1 MSSQDTTGEDA
12 TKRGKILTRDAR
24 HDKTIIKQEHVMVM
38 GRHTKH
44 HLTTVLARGDESL
57 INPLVS
63 SNLFL
68 ACNILLLVVVV
79 VVVVVVVLNKNILCI
94 NFVTR
99 KAAILFDEMKT

>member
-1 MSSQDTTGEDA
+1 M
-12 TKRGKILTRDAR
+12 KRGKILTRDAR
-24 HDKTIIKQEHVMVM
+24 HDKTIIKQDMSWLWEDIQ
-38 GRHTKH
+38 KH
-44 HLTTVLARGDESL
+44 PLTTVLARGDESL

-68 ACNILLLVVVV
+68 ACNILLLL
-79 VVVVVVVLNKNILCI
+79 VVVVVVVLNTNIFCI

>member
-1 MSSQDTTGEDA
+1 
-12 TKRGKILTRDAR
+12 
-24 HDKTIIKQEHVMVM
+24 MVM

-79 VVVVVVVLNKNILCI
+79 VVVVVLNKNIFCI

>member
-1 MSSQDTTGEDA
+1 
-12 TKRGKILTRDAR
+12 
-24 HDKTIIKQEHVMVM
+24 MVM

-68 ACNILLLVVVV
+68 ACNILLLLL
-79 VVVVVVVLNKNILCI
+79 VVVVLNKNIFCI

>member
-1 MSSQDTTGEDA
+1 MSSQDTTGEDG
-12 TKRGKILTRDAR
+12 TSRGKILTRDAR
-24 HDKTIIKQEHVMVM
+24 HVMVM

-68 ACNILLLVVVV
+68 ACNILLLLVV